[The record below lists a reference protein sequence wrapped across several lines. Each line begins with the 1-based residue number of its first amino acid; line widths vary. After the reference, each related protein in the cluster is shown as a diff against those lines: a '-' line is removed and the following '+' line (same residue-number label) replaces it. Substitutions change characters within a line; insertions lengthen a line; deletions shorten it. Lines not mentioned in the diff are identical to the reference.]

1 MIEPALDVLLSPAL
15 WLSVGLGTA
24 CGLLFHIWRG
34 GGWRWLL
41 ADCVAGVVGFAVG
54 QVAGTLMRID
64 WLLIGLLITNS
75 VIGVIFIY
83 SSSHFLPGNYAMK
96 QVIFIVVSLVFLFLC
111 LAVDYKVL
119 MTYSLFFYQAAMV
132 VLAGLLLFARLV
144 AHTKSWIKL
153 PFFQVQPS
161 ELAKIAMILLLA
173 QVFSEYKKSTLDS
186 NIGVQAILFVLLPF
200 ILVAAQPDLGT
211 ALTFVPILLAAFILA
226 GLRKKTIAILLVAS
240 LAAGVVGWNF
250 ALKDYQKKR
259 LTTLFYPSQD
269 PQGAGYHILQSKI
282 AIGSGGL
289 TGKGFLKGS
298 QSQLRFLPARHT
310 DFIFSVIGEEFGF
323 LGVFFVMLSTFLM
336 LARMFLS
343 VGMARDR
350 AGVYIIFM
358 ASMLIAFQFFVNVL
372 MIIGLFPVTGVP
384 LPLLSYGGSSLVSNS
399 LAVGLVINV
408 KMRRFAN
415 V

>member
-1 MIEPALDVLLSPAL
+1 MIDR
-15 WLSVGLGTA
+15 GT
-24 CGLLFHIWRG
+24 FRE
-34 GGWRWLL
+34 
-41 ADCVAGVVGFAVG
+41 
-54 QVAGTLMRID
+54 ID
-64 WLLIGLLITNS
+64 WILIGLLIVNS

-83 SSSHFLPGNYAMK
+83 SSSHFLPGNFAVK
-96 QVIFIVVSLVFLFLC
+96 QVIFIVVSLALLFLL

-119 MTYSLFFYQAAMV
+119 ITYSLYFYLAVMV

-161 ELAKIAMILLLA
+161 ELAKIALILLLA
-173 QVFSEYKKSTLDS
+173 RIFSGYKKSTLSS
-186 NIGVQAILFVLLPF
+186 NVGVQAILIVLGPF

-211 ALTFVPILLAAFILA
+211 ALTFVSVLLAALILA
-226 GLRKKTIAILLVAS
+226 GLRKKTIAILLVVS
-240 LAAGVVGWNF
+240 LAVGLIGWNF

-259 LTTLFYPSQD
+259 LTTLFYPRQD
-269 PQGAGYHILQSKI
+269 PRGAGYHILQSKI

-323 LGVFFVMLSTFLM
+323 LGVFFVMLSYFLM
-336 LARMFLS
+336 LARMFFS

-358 ASMLIAFQFFVNVL
+358 ASMLIAFQFFVNIL

-408 KMRRFAN
+408 RMRRFAN

>member
-1 MIEPALDVLLSPAL
+1 MID
-15 WLSVGLGTA
+15 
-24 CGLLFHIWRG
+24 RG
-34 GGWRWLL
+34 AFRE
-41 ADCVAGVVGFAVG
+41 
-54 QVAGTLMRID
+54 ID

-161 ELAKIAMILLLA
+161 ELAKIALILLLA
-173 QVFSEYKKSTLDS
+173 RIFSEYKKSTLSS
-186 NIGVQAILFVLLPF
+186 NAGVLAILIVLGPF

-211 ALTFVPILLAAFILA
+211 ALTFVPVLLAALILA
-226 GLRKKTIAILLVAS
+226 GLRKKTIAILLVVS
-240 LAAGVVGWNF
+240 LAAGLVGWNF

-323 LGVFFVMLSTFLM
+323 LGVFFEI
-336 LARMFLS
+336 
-343 VGMARDR
+343 GR
-350 AGVYIIFM
+350 AHV
-358 ASMLIAFQFFVNVL
+358 
-372 MIIGLFPVTGVP
+372 
-384 LPLLSYGGSSLVSNS
+384 
-399 LAVGLVINV
+399 
-408 KMRRFAN
+408 
-415 V
+415 

>member
-1 MIEPALDVLLSPAL
+1 MIDRGA
-15 WLSVGLGTA
+15 
-24 CGLLFHIWRG
+24 FHE
-34 GGWRWLL
+34 
-41 ADCVAGVVGFAVG
+41 
-54 QVAGTLMRID
+54 ID
-64 WLLIGLLITNS
+64 WVLIGLLIVNS
-75 VIGVIFIY
+75 AIGVIFIY

-96 QVIFIVVSLVFLFLC
+96 QVIFIVVSLAFLFLC
-111 LAVDYKVL
+111 LAVDYTVL
-119 MTYSLFFYQAAMV
+119 MTYSLHFYLAVTA

-173 QVFSEYKKSTLDS
+173 RVFSEYKKSTLNS
-186 NIGVQAILFVLLPF
+186 NVGVRAILLVLVPF

-211 ALTFVPILLAAFILA
+211 ALTFVPVLLAAFILA
-226 GLRKKTIAILLVAS
+226 GLRKKTIAILLVVS
-240 LAAGVVGWNF
+240 LAVGLVGWDF

-269 PQGAGYHILQSKI
+269 PKGAGYHILQSKI

-343 VGMARDR
+343 AGMARDR

-358 ASMLIAFQFFVNVL
+358 ASMLIAFQFFINVL

-384 LPLLSYGGSSLVSNS
+384 LPLLSYGGSSLVSNT

-408 KMRRFAN
+408 RMRRFAN
-415 V
+415 I

>member
-1 MIEPALDVLLSPAL
+1 MIDRGA
-15 WLSVGLGTA
+15 
-24 CGLLFHIWRG
+24 FHE
-34 GGWRWLL
+34 
-41 ADCVAGVVGFAVG
+41 
-54 QVAGTLMRID
+54 ID
-64 WLLIGLLITNS
+64 WILIGLLIVNS

-83 SSSHFLPGNYAMK
+83 SSSHFLPGNYALK
-96 QVIFIVVSLVFLFLC
+96 QAIFIVVSLIFLFLS

-119 MTYSLFFYQAAMV
+119 IAYSLYLYLAVAAL
-132 VLAGLLLFARLV
+132 LAGLLVFARLV

-173 QVFSEYKKSTLDS
+173 RVFSEYKKSTLNS
-186 NIGVQAILFVLLPF
+186 NVGVQAILLVLVPF

-211 ALTFVPILLAAFILA
+211 ALTFIPVLLAAFILA
-226 GLRKKTIAILLVAS
+226 GLRKKTIAILLVVS
-240 LAAGVVGWNF
+240 LAVGLVGWNF
-250 ALKDYQKKR
+250 AMKDYQKKR
-259 LTTLFYPSQD
+259 LTTLFYPRQD
-269 PQGAGYHILQSKI
+269 PKGAGYHILQSKI

-323 LGVFFVMLSTFLM
+323 LGVFLVMLTYFLM
-336 LARMFLS
+336 LARMFFS

-358 ASMLIAFQFFVNVL
+358 ATMLIAFQFFVNVL

-384 LPLLSYGGSSLVSNS
+384 LPLLSYGGSSHVSNS
-399 LAVGLVINV
+399 LAIGLVINV
-408 KMRRFAN
+408 RMRRFAN